1 MFHTVSVR
9 QPSTSDCLLNEREV
23 GELLGVSRTTLWR
36 LRRQGEL
43 PFGKVG
49 REFRYSRAEILSW
62 VRDGRLKSI
71 QLPLA
76 LKQANRDGQP

>member
-1 MFHTVSVR
+1 MFHTVSV
-9 QPSTSDCLLNEREV
+9 QTSVTSDRLLNEREV

-36 LRRQGEL
+36 LRRHGEL

-49 REFRYSRAEILSW
+49 REFRYSKAEILDW
-62 VRDGRLKSI
+62 VKDGRLKSI

-76 LKQANRDGQP
+76 LKSATRTDG